1 MAGQAGMD
9 AMPEATG
16 DVSGLIRSLHDPACY
31 DHAAGPVR
39 VIETHISWVLL
50 TGEFAYKIKKP
61 LNLGFLDFS
70 SIDKRLHACC
80 DEVQLN
86 RRLAPAIYLD
96 VVPITGTPDAPRV
109 NGVGETF
116 EYAVKM
122 RQFPPDATLDR
133 LDAAG
138 GMTARHVEA
147 IAATLARFHL
157 EGCARAA
164 ADSPWGS
171 PEKIWQPVAQNFAQI
186 APRLD
191 DPADRAQLDTLQ
203 RWSEAEHARLAPLMA
218 ARKRGGFV
226 RECHGDLHLGNL
238 AWVDGQLLV
247 FDCIEFNPEL
257 RWIDIQS
264 EVAFC
269 YMDLLQRGHADWA
282 WLFLNLWLE
291 ATGDYAGLA
300 LLRYYAVYRALVRA
314 KVAAIRSG
322 QTAGSERDAVLAD
335 VRTLLQRAATLTR
348 PQPTRLDI
356 THGLSGSGKT
366 TVTRT
371 LMQSPGAIRLRSDV
385 ERKRLAG
392 LGALERSGSGIGQA
406 LYAADATQRTYAHL
420 ARLAGDLL
428 DAGWPVIVDAT
439 FTARGQRDL
448 FHDVAQSHGV
458 AFRILD
464 FPAPVA
470 TLRERILKRSHAGTD
485 ASEADLAVL
494 QHQIDTEDPLAA
506 DERADVDV
514 VGADKPLHAPVQ
526 GHLNDA
532 P

>member
-1 MAGQAGMD
+1 
-9 AMPEATG
+9 MPEATG
-16 DVSGLIRSLHDPACY
+16 DTTELIRSLHDPACY

-61 LNLGFLDFS
+61 LDLGFLDFS
-70 SIDKRLHACC
+70 SLGKRLHACC

-86 RRLAPAIYLD
+86 RRLAPDIYLD
-96 VVPITGTPDAPRV
+96 VVPITGTPAAPRI
-109 NGVGETF
+109 NGPGETF

-133 LDAAG
+133 LDAQG
-138 GMTARHVEA
+138 RMSTLHVEA

-171 PEKIWQPVAQNFAQI
+171 PDAIWRPVAQNFSQI

-191 DPADRAQLDTLQ
+191 DPADREQLEKLQ
-203 RWSEAEHARLAPLMA
+203 HWSTAEHARLAPLMA
-218 ARKRGGFV
+218 ARKQEGFV

-238 AWVDGQLLV
+238 AWVDDELLV

-282 WLFLNLWLE
+282 WLFLNAWLE
-291 ATGDYAGLA
+291 RTGDYAGIA

-314 KVAAIRSG
+314 KVNAIRIG
-322 QTAGSERDAVLAD
+322 QTAGPERDAALAD
-335 VRTLLQRAATLTR
+335 VRALLQLAATLT
-348 PQPTRLDI
+348 QPMPLRLDI

-366 TVTRT
+366 TVTQKLLQT
-371 LMQSPGAIRLRSDV
+371 PGAIRLRSDV

-392 LGALERSGSGIGQA
+392 LDAIDRSGSGIGQH
-406 LYAADATQRTYAHL
+406 LYAADATRRTYAHL
-420 ARLAGDLL
+420 AQLTGDIL

-439 FTARGQRDL
+439 FIARWQRDL
-448 FHDVAQSHGV
+448 LRETAKAHGV
-458 AFRILD
+458 AFHILD
-464 FPAPVA
+464 LQAPVA
-470 TLRERILKRSHAGTD
+470 TLRERIVKRAHTGND

-494 QHQIDTEDPLAA
+494 QHQLESEEPLDTDEQGDIVSID
-506 DERADVDV
+506 V
-514 VGADKPLHAPVQ
+514 
-526 GHLNDA
+526 
-532 P
+532 

>member
-1 MAGQAGMD
+1 MSD
-9 AMPEATG
+9 IPE
-16 DVSGLIRSLHDPACY
+16 LIRSLHNPTCY
-31 DHAAGPVR
+31 DHTVGPVR

-70 SIDKRLHACC
+70 SLDKRLHACR

-96 VVPITGTPDAPRV
+96 VVPITGTPAAPRV
-109 NGVGETF
+109 NGTGETF

-133 LDAAG
+133 LDAQG
-138 GMTARHVEA
+138 GVTAHHVEA

-157 EGCARAA
+157 EGCARTA

-171 PEKIWQPVAQNFAQI
+171 PEKIWQPVAQNFEQI
-186 APRLD
+186 APCLT
-191 DPADRAQLDTLQ
+191 DPTDRAQLVALQ
-203 RWSEAEHARLAPLMA
+203 RWSAAEHARLAPLMA
-218 ARKRGGFV
+218 TRKRDGFV

-238 AWVDGQLLV
+238 AWVDDRLLV

-264 EVAFC
+264 EIAFC

-282 WLFLNLWLE
+282 WLFLNRWLE

-322 QTAGSERDAVLAD
+322 QTAGPERDVAYAE
-335 VRTLLQRAATLTR
+335 VRTLLELATTLMR
-348 PQPTRLDI
+348 PQPVRLDF

-366 TVTRT
+366 TATQK
-371 LMQSPGAIRLRSDV
+371 LMQIPGAIRLRSDI

-392 LGALERSGSGIGQA
+392 LDALAHSGSGVGQH
-406 LYAADATQRTYAHL
+406 LYAADATRQTYEHL
-420 ARLAGDLL
+420 ARLAGETL
-428 DAGWPVIVDAT
+428 DARWPVIVDAT
-439 FTARGQRDL
+439 FTARWQRDL
-448 FHDVAQSHGV
+448 LRKTARVRGIEFH
-458 AFRILD
+458 ILD
-464 FPAPVA
+464 FPVSLA
-470 TLRERILKRSHAGTD
+470 TLRERIVRRSRAGND

-494 QHQIDTEDPLAA
+494 QHQLDTEEPLGI
-506 DERADVDV
+506 DE
-514 VGADKPLHAPVQ
+514 Q
-526 GHLNDA
+526 GEIIRIDA
-532 P
+532 

>member
-1 MAGQAGMD
+1 
-9 AMPEATG
+9 MPETLG
-16 DVSGLIRSLHDPACY
+16 DTAELIRSLHDPACY

-61 LNLGFLDFS
+61 LDLGFLDFS
-70 SIDKRLHACC
+70 SLDKRLHACC

-96 VVPITGTPDAPRV
+96 VVPITGTPAAPHINRQ
-109 NGVGETF
+109 GTAF

-133 LDAAG
+133 LDAQG
-138 GMTARHVEA
+138 RMSTQHVEA

-157 EGCARAA
+157 EGCARATP
-164 ADSPWGS
+164 DSPWGS
-171 PEKIWQPVAQNFAQI
+171 PDAIWRPVAQNFAQI

-191 DPADRAQLDTLQ
+191 DPADREQLDALQ
-203 RWSEAEHARLAPLMA
+203 RWSETEHARLAPLMV
-218 ARKRGGFV
+218 ARKRDGFV

-238 AWVDGQLLV
+238 AWVDDQLLV

-264 EVAFC
+264 ELAFC
-269 YMDLLQRGHADWA
+269 HMDLLQRGHPDWA
-282 WLFLNLWLE
+282 WLFLNVWLE
-291 ATGDYAGLA
+291 RTGDHAGLA

-314 KVAAIRSG
+314 KVNAIRIG
-322 QTAGSERDAVLAD
+322 QTDGPERDAALAD
-335 VRTLLQRAATLTR
+335 VRALLQLAATLT
-348 PQPTRLDI
+348 QPLPLRLDI

-366 TVTRT
+366 TVTRK
-371 LMQSPGAIRLRSDV
+371 LMQIPGAIRLRSDV

-392 LGALERSGSGIGQA
+392 LGALARSGSGVGEH
-406 LYAADATQRTYAHL
+406 LYAADATRRTYRHL
-420 ARLAGDLL
+420 ADLAGHLL

-439 FTARGQRDL
+439 FIARWQRDL
-448 FHDVAQSHGV
+448 LRETARTRGV
-458 AFRILD
+458 AFHVLD
-464 FPAPVA
+464 FQVPAI
-470 TLRERILKRSHAGTD
+470 TLRERIDTRARAGGD

-494 QHQIDTEDPLAA
+494 QHQLDSEEALGVDEQADRVVIDA
-506 DERADVDV
+506 
-514 VGADKPLHAPVQ
+514 
-526 GHLNDA
+526 
-532 P
+532 

>member
-1 MAGQAGMD
+1 MTEPTDDQ
-9 AMPEATG
+9 PE
-16 DVSGLIRSLHDPACY
+16 LIRRLRDPACY

-61 LNLGFLDFS
+61 LDLGFLDFS
-70 SIDKRLHACC
+70 SLDKRLHACC

-96 VVPITGTPDAPRV
+96 VVPITGTPAAPHI

-138 GMTARHVEA
+138 GMTAQHVEA

-171 PEKIWQPVAQNFAQI
+171 PEKVWQPMAQNFLQI

-191 DPADRAQLDTLQ
+191 DPADRAQLDALQ
-203 RWSEAEHARLAPLMA
+203 RWSETEHARLSPLLA
-218 ARKRGGFV
+218 ARKRDGFV

-269 YMDLLQRGHADWA
+269 YMDLLQRGHPDWA
-282 WLFLNLWLE
+282 WLLLNVWLE
-291 ATGDYAGLA
+291 QTGDYAGLA

-314 KVAAIRSG
+314 KVAAIRTG
-322 QTAGSERDAVLAD
+322 QTAGPERDATLAEA
-335 VRTLLQRAATLTR
+335 RTLLELAATLTR
-348 PQPTRLDI
+348 AQPLRLDI

-366 TVTRT
+366 TVTRR
-371 LMQSPGAIRLRSDV
+371 LMQLPGAIRLRSDV

-392 LGALERSGSGIGQA
+392 LDALAKSGSGVGQN
-406 LYAADATQRTYAHL
+406 LYAADATRRTYEQL
-420 ARLAGDLL
+420 ARLAGALL

-439 FTARGQRDL
+439 FTARWQRDL
-448 FHDVAQSHGV
+448 LREPVRTRGV
-458 AFRILD
+458 AFHILD
-464 FPAPVA
+464 FQVAVA
-470 TLRERILKRSHAGTD
+470 TLRERIVQRARAGSD

-494 QHQIDTEDPLAA
+494 QHQLDTEDILAA
-506 DERADVDV
+506 DEQADIVSI
-514 VGADKPLHAPVQ
+514 
-526 GHLNDA
+526 DA
-532 P
+532 SLCELA

>member
-1 MAGQAGMD
+1 MVGPAGMD
-9 AMPEATG
+9 ALPQATDDTPE
-16 DVSGLIRSLHDPACY
+16 LIRSLHAPACY
-31 DHAAGPVR
+31 DHPAGPVR
-39 VIETHISWVLL
+39 MIETHISWVLL

-61 LNLGFLDFS
+61 LDLGFLDFS
-70 SIDKRLHACC
+70 SLDKRLHACC

-96 VVPITGTPDAPRV
+96 VVPITGTAADPHI
-109 NGVGETF
+109 NGSGETF

-133 LDAAG
+133 LDAQGAMG
-138 GMTARHVEA
+138 AQHVEA
-147 IAATLARFHL
+147 IATTLARFHL

-164 ADSPWGS
+164 ADSPWGG
-171 PEKIWQPVAQNFAQI
+171 PDKVWKPVAENIAQI

-191 DPADRAQLDTLQ
+191 EPDDRAQLDTLR
-203 RWSEAEHARLAPLMA
+203 RWSEAEHTRLAARMD
-218 ARKRGGFV
+218 ARKRDGFV

-238 AWVDGQLLV
+238 AWVDGELLV

-282 WLFLNLWLE
+282 WLFLNRWLE
-291 ATGDYAGLA
+291 LTGDYAGLA

-314 KVAAIRSG
+314 KVAAIRSA
-322 QTAGSERDAVLAD
+322 QTGGAERDAALAE
-335 VRTLLQRAATLTR
+335 VRALLKLATALTQA
-348 PQPTRLDI
+348 PSPRLDI

-366 TVTRT
+366 TVTQQR
-371 LMQSPGAIRLRSDV
+371 MQDPGAIRLRSDV

-392 LGALERSGSGIGQA
+392 LDALAQSGSGVAQG
-406 LYAADATQRTYAHL
+406 LYAADATHRTYEAL
-420 ARLAGDLL
+420 ARLAAELL

-439 FTARGQRDL
+439 FLARGQRDL
-448 FHDVAQSHGV
+448 LRETARTRRI

-464 FPAPVA
+464 FPVPVV
-470 TLRERILKRSHAGTD
+470 TLRERIVARSRQGGD

-494 QHQIDTEDPLAA
+494 QHQLDTYVPLGA
-506 DERADVDV
+506 DEQAEVLSLDT
-514 VGADKPLHAPVQ
+514 
-526 GHLNDA
+526 
-532 P
+532 

>member
-1 MAGQAGMD
+1 
-9 AMPEATG
+9 MPESTN
-16 DVSGLIRSLHDPACY
+16 DQPELIRSLFNPACY

-39 VIETHISWVLL
+39 VIETHISHVLL
-50 TGEFAYKIKKP
+50 TGDYAYKIKKP

-70 SIDKRLHACC
+70 SLDQRQHACQE
-80 DEVQLN
+80 EVRLN
-86 RRLAPAIYLD
+86 RRLAPAVYLD
-96 VVPITGTPDAPRV
+96 VVPITGTPAAPRV
-109 NGVGETF
+109 NGTGEAF

-133 LDAAG
+133 LDAQG
-138 GMTARHVEA
+138 GMTAQHVES
-147 IAATLARFHL
+147 IATTLARFHL
-157 EGCARAA
+157 EGCARAG

-171 PEKIWQPVAQNFAQI
+171 PEKIRQPVAQNFVQI

-191 DPADRAQLDTLQ
+191 DPADSAQLDALQ
-203 RWSEAEHARLAPLMA
+203 RWSEAEHARLTPLMA
-218 ARKRGGFV
+218 ARKRDGFV

-238 AWVDGQLLV
+238 AWVDNQLLV

-282 WLFLNLWLE
+282 WLLLNLWLE
-291 ATGDYAGLA
+291 RTGDYEGLA
-300 LLRYYAVYRALVRA
+300 LLRYYTVYRALVRA
-314 KVAAIRSG
+314 KVAAIRSA
-322 QTAGSERDAVLAD
+322 QTAGPERDAARAE
-335 VRTLLQRAATLTR
+335 VRTLLELATTLTR
-348 PQPTRLDI
+348 TLPVRLDI

-371 LMQSPGAIRLRSDV
+371 LMQTPGAIRLRSDI

-392 LGALERSGSGIGQA
+392 LDALAKSGSGIGEQ
-406 LYAADATQRTYAHL
+406 LYAADATRRTYEYL
-420 ARLAGDLL
+420 ARLAGEIL

-448 FHDVAQSHGV
+448 LRETARTRNA

-464 FPAPVA
+464 FPVPVA
-470 TLRERILKRSHAGTD
+470 TLRERIVERSRAGTD

-494 QHQIDTEDPLAA
+494 QHQLESEEPLAA
-506 DERADVDV
+506 DEQPDIVRI
-514 VGADKPLHAPVQ
+514 
-526 GHLNDA
+526 DA
-532 P
+532 

>member
-1 MAGQAGMD
+1 
-9 AMPEATG
+9 MPELK
-16 DVSGLIRSLHDPACY
+16 DDLPQLIRSLHDRACY

-70 SIDKRLHACC
+70 SLDKRLHVCR
-80 DEVQLN
+80 DEVALN

-96 VVPITGTPDAPRV
+96 VVPITGTPAAPRV
-109 NGVGETF
+109 NGTGEAF

-133 LDAAG
+133 LDDRG
-138 GMTARHVEA
+138 RMTAQHVES
-147 IAATLARFHL
+147 IVATLARFHL

-164 ADSPWGS
+164 PDSPWGS
-171 PEKIWQPVAQNFAQI
+171 PEKIWQPVAHNFMQV

-191 DPADRAQLDTLQ
+191 DPADQQQLDAL
-203 RWSEAEHARLAPLMA
+203 RHWSEAEHARLAPLMA
-218 ARKRGGFV
+218 ARKRDGFV

-238 AWVDGQLLV
+238 AWVDDRLLV

-264 EVAFC
+264 EVSFC

-282 WLFLNLWLE
+282 WLFLNGWLQQ
-291 ATGDYAGLA
+291 TGDYAGIA

-314 KVAAIRSG
+314 KVSAIRSG
-322 QTAGSERDAVLAD
+322 QTAGPARDAAFAELRTQLNLA
-335 VRTLLQRAATLTR
+335 TTLTR
-348 PQPTRLDI
+348 PLPVRLDI

-366 TVTRT
+366 TVSQK
-371 LMQSPGAIRLRSDV
+371 LMQTPGAIRLRSDV

-392 LGALERSGSGIGQA
+392 LDALARSGSAVGQH
-406 LYAADATQRTYAHL
+406 LYAADATRRTYDHL
-420 ARLAGDLL
+420 ARLAGAVL

-439 FTARGQRDL
+439 FTARWQRDL
-448 FHDVAQSHGV
+448 LRETSRVRGV
-458 AFRILD
+458 QFRILD
-464 FPAPVA
+464 FPVAVA
-470 TLRERILKRSHAGTD
+470 TLRERILQRSRAGND

-494 QHQIDTEDPLAA
+494 QHQLDTEEPLSA
-506 DERADVDV
+506 DELADIVSID
-514 VGADKPLHAPVQ
+514 Q
-526 GHLNDA
+526 
-532 P
+532 